1 MESGERMEKS
11 MKKFCHILKTLTIIA
26 VIGIVIYKAYE
37 YFAKDDKLEDFEED
51 EDEIP
56 FADEE
61 DKPLKKKIKDVAK
74 KVIH

>member
-1 MESGERMEKS
+1 MEKN
-11 MKKFCHILKTLTIIA
+11 MKKFCRVLKTLTIIV

-51 EDEIP
+51 EDEIA
-56 FADEE
+56 FEG
-61 DKPLKKKIKDVAK
+61 DKPLKNKIKDVAK

>member
-1 MESGERMEKS
+1 MEKN
-11 MKKFCHILKTLTIIA
+11 MKKFCRILKTLTIIA

-51 EDEIP
+51 EDEIA
-56 FADEE
+56 FER
-61 DKPLKKKIKDVAK
+61 DKPLKNKIKDVAK

>member
-1 MESGERMEKS
+1 MEKN
-11 MKKFCHILKTLTIIA
+11 MKKFKHILKTLTIIA

-37 YFAKDDKLEDFEED
+37 YFAKEDKLEDFED
-51 EDEIP
+51 EEEIP
-56 FADEE
+56 FETEE

>member
-1 MESGERMEKS
+1 MEKN
-11 MKKFCHILKTLTIIA
+11 MKKFCRVLKTLTIIA

-51 EDEIP
+51 EDEIA
-56 FADEE
+56 FEG
-61 DKPLKKKIKDVAK
+61 DKPLKNKIKDVVK

>member
-1 MESGERMEKS
+1 MEKN
-11 MKKFCHILKTLTIIA
+11 MKKFCRVLKTLTIIA

-51 EDEIP
+51 EDEIA
-56 FADEE
+56 FEG
-61 DKPLKKKIKDVAK
+61 DKQLKNKIKDVAK